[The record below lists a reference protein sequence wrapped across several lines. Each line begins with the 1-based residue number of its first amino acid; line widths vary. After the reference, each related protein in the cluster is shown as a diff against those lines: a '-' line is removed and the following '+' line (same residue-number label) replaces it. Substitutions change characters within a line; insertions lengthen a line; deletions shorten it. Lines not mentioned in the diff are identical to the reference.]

1 MVLKY
6 RCVQFP
12 EKKLAEYYLTYQS
25 LKVELMMKWDIVL
38 NREADLQIEAM
49 ILFKAAPR
57 WQQTEV
63 AVAAFVSGSLPGFF
77 CFGLVY

>member
-38 NREADLQIEAM
+38 NREADL
-49 ILFKAAPR
+49 
-57 WQQTEV
+57 
-63 AVAAFVSGSLPGFF
+63 
-77 CFGLVY
+77 